1 MGVLSELGPN
11 LVALNPEQ
19 SETLWWM
26 LREAPGK
33 YASNWSSQNYF
44 FRGEASV
51 LSERVEVAAS
61 ETGPMFIGLEG
72 HYFPYIELY
81 GTATGAD
88 QDDLDLRVQ
97 GPGLQAWFAPSL
109 SRELVGALLQLTCDK
124 YLKYFQFSLNSRTMR
139 LYKGDPE
146 LVQEYVY
153 SNYSLDFME
162 FLHQHE
168 KKWGESRLHS

>member
-1 MGVLSELGPN
+1 MGVLSRLGSN

-33 YASNWSSQNYF
+33 YASTWSSQNYF
-44 FRGEASV
+44 FRGGSSV
-51 LSERVEVAAS
+51 LAERVEVAAS

-81 GTATGAD
+81 GPATGAD

-97 GPGLQAWFAPSL
+97 GPGLQAWFAPSS

-146 LVQEYVY
+146 LVQEHVY

-168 KKWGESRLHS
+168 KKRGES

>member
-1 MGVLSELGPN
+1 MGVLSRLGSN

-33 YASNWSSQNYF
+33 YASTWSSQNYF
-44 FRGEASV
+44 FRGDSSV
-51 LSERVEVAAS
+51 LAERVEVAAS

-72 HYFPYIELY
+72 HYFPYIELF
-81 GTATGAD
+81 GSDIGKAH
-88 QDDLDLRVQ
+88 DDLDLRVQ
-97 GPGLQAWFAPSL
+97 GPGLQAWFAPSS

-146 LVQEYVY
+146 LVQEHVY
-153 SNYSLDFME
+153 SDYSLDFMDD
-162 FLHQHE
+162 LA
-168 KKWGESRLHS
+168 SRERRRLSGTE